1 MLLGFRAAT
10 AVVEG
15 KRGGRIYRAGRGRQ
29 VVVVNSLGRA
39 EIRFDYAVVGA
50 HADSALGF
58 GAGKGWT
65 VVVQ

>member
-39 EIRFDYAVVGA
+39 EIRFDYCG
-50 HADSALGF
+50 G
-58 GAGKGWT
+58 GGPR
-65 VVVQ
+65 